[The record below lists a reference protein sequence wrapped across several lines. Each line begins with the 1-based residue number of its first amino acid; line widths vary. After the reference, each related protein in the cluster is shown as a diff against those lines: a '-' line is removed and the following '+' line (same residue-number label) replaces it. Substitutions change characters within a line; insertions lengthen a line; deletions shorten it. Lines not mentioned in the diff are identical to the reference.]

1 MSGLKKT
8 GRRRALSMTSLIDVI
23 FLLLLFFM
31 LSSTFT
37 RYGDLPLSTATGG
50 TGISTET
57 PAFLRVM
64 PDALTLDTEPVDP
77 DALAALL
84 SPRAPVLVI
93 VASGDGVTAQRLVDV
108 IGVLRDLPDITL
120 RMIGG

>member
-1 MSGLKKT
+1 M
-8 GRRRALSMTSLIDVI
+8 
-23 FLLLLFFM
+23 
-31 LSSTFT
+31 
-37 RYGDLPLSTATGG
+37 STATGG